1 MTTEKSVKPRQ
12 ELTPEQKTK
21 PYAKYFYRKPVA
33 PDPER
38 LALMQEPCD
47 PAKAMLPEDINDLLN
62 PGNLETEIGWCGL
75 PNGAGFIAN
84 RTEMPGVTREMVEWW
99 FVFHA
104 LEDLRY
110 QIWYPPQHYG
120 ISVSPETRRRI
131 LDPDVPMNKKF
142 RGVTHRVVEDIGC
155 GTEILEINFLEPEQ
169 LGFDMARFRSPA
181 VSTVVGASVMRRP
194 ANSDPDS
201 MMAPAMMCHFYRE
214 IPGGMEQRS
223 RFWMGYQIHGGRPE
237 LALPPGVKVPHEA
250 IQGLAIH
257 NIREYA
263 NLAVLLP
270 EIYGEMKDKGLA

>member
-1 MTTEKSVKPRQ
+1 
-12 ELTPEQKTK
+12 
-21 PYAKYFYRKPVA
+21 
-33 PDPER
+33 
-38 LALMQEPCD
+38 
-47 PAKAMLPEDINDLLN
+47 
-62 PGNLETEIGWCGL
+62 
-75 PNGAGFIAN
+75 
-84 RTEMPGVTREMVEWW
+84 MPGVTKEMIEWW

-110 QIWYPPQHYG
+110 QIWYPPQHYSV
-120 ISVSPETRRRI
+120 SVSPETRQRI
-131 LDPDVPMNKKF
+131 LDPEVPMNKKF

-169 LGFDMARFRSPA
+169 LGFDMARFRSPF

-194 ANSDPDS
+194 VNSDPDS

-214 IPGGMEQRS
+214 IPGGLEQRS
-223 RFWMGYQIHGGRPE
+223 RFWMGYRIQNGRPE